1 MKPTDR
7 ATTARY
13 PGTLIGTSG
22 SGQKSALD
30 RRRWNAACMIEP
42 AADPKVRAQ
51 PLLSVR
57 GEVSRF
63 IPPDSAELSGM
74 IELVRETRAEAL
86 GAASEAV
93 SAVRDALQELGGVVN
108 DVASLRHP
116 VRWATRRVSA
126 EPHYNRTG
134 AETGKSVGRAH
145 VTIYVRDFGLLEHIE
160 QLPFR
165 VSGFRIPY
173 AQWQVDSDNEAWR
186 AVRLEA
192 IEEAMRKG
200 RDYATA
206 LRSRLVS
213 VEHVADLGLLGGD
226 PGMRVRGEAVVAM
239 GGGASGANLDPIPQ
253 SVGAAVEAR
262 FRIAEVPLSNLR

>member
-1 MKPTDR
+1 MADLVNQQQER
-7 ATTARY
+7 SSR
-13 PGTLIGTSG
+13 
-22 SGQKSALD
+22 QRSALD

-42 AADPKVRAQ
+42 AADPNVRAQ

-63 IPPDSAELSGM
+63 ISPDSAELSGM
-74 IELVRETRAEAL
+74 IELVRETREEAL

-93 SAVRDALQELGGVVN
+93 SAVRDALQGLGGVVN
-108 DVASLRHP
+108 DVSSLRNP

-126 EPHYNRTG
+126 EPHYDRTG
-134 AETGKSVGRAH
+134 AETGKFVGRAN
-145 VTIYVRDFGLLEHIE
+145 VTIYVRDFGLLEHVE

-165 VSGFRIPY
+165 ISGFRIPY
-173 AQWQVDSDNEAWR
+173 AQWQVDSDNEAWH

-206 LRSRLVS
+206 LRSQLVS
-213 VEHVADLGLLGGD
+213 VEHVADLGLLGVD
-226 PGMRVRGEAVVAM
+226 PGMRLRGEAATM
-239 GGGASGANLDPIPQ
+239 AGGASGANLDPIPQ

-262 FRIAEVPLSNLR
+262 FRIAEVPLSKLE